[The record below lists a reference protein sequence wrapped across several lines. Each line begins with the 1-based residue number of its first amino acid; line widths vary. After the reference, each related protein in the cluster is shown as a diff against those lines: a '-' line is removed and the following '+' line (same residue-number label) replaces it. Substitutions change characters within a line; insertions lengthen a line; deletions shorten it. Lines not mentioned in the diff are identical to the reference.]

1 MTTHHTP
8 GPWRYEADREPRK
21 DGTQAMEFRLYGADE
36 TEIIGGCGC
45 CGSPFMYGP
54 AKANATLIASAP
66 ELLSALTAL
75 LKERTPET
83 IDQAQAVILKAT
95 GNKVSV
101 GGNTTTPIEHA
112 YNGTVTLPAEVMA
125 VLDSL
130 TGDEGYEGLK
140 AINDKL
146 KPLGYWIRH
155 GLDAQVID
163 IVRIGGTYT
172 PDQHTIEDFERM
184 ADKLNDQQGSTEWRA
199 G

>member
-8 GPWRYEADREPRK
+8 GEWHLSDNNREDMHVRAGAKGFVIAEVNSQSAQFIGNQREA
-21 DGTQAMEFRLYGADE
+21 Q
-36 TEIIGGCGC
+36 
-45 CGSPFMYGP
+45 
-54 AKANATLIASAP
+54 ANAQLIASAP